1 MPRIKADWLVHFQ
14 LLDRSVK
21 MDPEDEAA
29 LLALPPPPT
38 SLLPSSSLPL
48 LPTDDQ
54 ICSDPDV
61 HVCAWTS
68 SLPYSPRQPL
78 CPPTPRQP
86 RQGRSKRPA
95 PPPPPPSTPLPPL
108 PRTLGFSASSRF
120 LDDCRAE
127 TFSECLANILKP
139 LSLSSCQ
146 YCPSKPSCPYFRWT
160 FLLLLVLVVVGLG
173 LGLGLGLKG
182 ESEQVSALSGTSQA
196 LLLLGGTD
204 GTSNRTLELVSGG
217 TYI

>member
-1 MPRIKADWLVHFQ
+1 
-14 LLDRSVK
+14 
-21 MDPEDEAA
+21 MDAEDEAA

-48 LPTDDQ
+48 LPTDNQ

-61 HVCAWTS
+61 HVCAWPST
-68 SLPYSPRQPL
+68 LPYSTPSSPRQPL

-86 RQGRSKRPA
+86 RRGRSKRPA

-120 LDDCRAE
+120 LDDCRSE
-127 TFSECLANILKP
+127 TFSECLANILHP
-139 LSLSSCQ
+139 LSVPHCQ
-146 YCPSKPSCPYFRWT
+146 YCPPKPSCLYFHWT
-160 FLLLLVLVVVGLG
+160 CLLLLVLVVVGLG

-182 ESEQVSALSGTSQA
+182 EGEQISASSGTSPA

-204 GTSNRTLELVSGG
+204 GAYNRTLFQIVSGG
-217 TYI
+217 T

>member
-1 MPRIKADWLVHFQ
+1 
-14 LLDRSVK
+14 

-48 LPTDDQ
+48 LPTEDH
-54 ICSDPDV
+54 ICSDV
-61 HVCAWTS
+61 HVCSWPST
-68 SLPYSPRQPL
+68 LPYSPPSSPRQPL

-86 RQGRSKRPA
+86 RRGRIKRAA

-127 TFSECLANILKP
+127 TFSECLSNLLQVP
-139 LSLSSCQ
+139 SLPSTCQ
-146 YCPSKPSCPYFRWT
+146 CSCPSKPSSQYIRWS
-160 FLLLLVLVVVGLG
+160 FLLLLLLVIVGLG
-173 LGLGLGLKG
+173 LGFGLGLHR
-182 ESEQVSALSGTSQA
+182 EAEQLSALSGSSQA
-196 LLLLGGTD
+196 LLLLAPFFSRLALNEFLG
-204 GTSNRTLELVSGG
+204 SENLNLLCCILNAVFC
-217 TYI
+217 I